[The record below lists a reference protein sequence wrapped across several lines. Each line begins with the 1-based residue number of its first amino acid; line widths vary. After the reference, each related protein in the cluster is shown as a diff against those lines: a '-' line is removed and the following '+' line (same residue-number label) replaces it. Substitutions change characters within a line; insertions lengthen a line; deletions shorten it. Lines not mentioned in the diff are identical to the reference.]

1 MGLKRLN
8 KALELKIQNETKKI
22 SCPIHN
28 KIAQVSMPDED
39 SVVEVNACCVFFQK
53 DIFTIADRIRKDYIY
68 RALKTTERVERERLK
83 LKYRST
89 DNNE

>member
-1 MGLKRLN
+1 MGLKRYN

-39 SVVEVNACCVFFQK
+39 TAVEVDACCVFFKK
-53 DIFTIADRIRKDYIY
+53 DIFTLADRIRKDYIY
-68 RALKTTERVERERLK
+68 RALKTSERIERERLNS
-83 LKYRST
+83 KYGST
-89 DNNE
+89 DRKE